1 MVFVYL
7 VQIIR
12 KSLNQVNQGSN
23 FFLLAASVIAL
34 SACSPK
40 TQPPYAATNKVYHTQ
55 TDSLVEVIS
64 REQPA
69 MLVDSAG
76 GAIPSEWV
84 GTVNFNL
91 RKPNYVI
98 IHYTAQDSVKQTI
111 NTFTLVKPKVSAHYV
126 VSKDGKVYHMLND
139 YLRAWHAGIS
149 KWGSISDMNSC
160 SIGIEIDNNGHER
173 FNDVQ
178 VKSLI
183 ALLAQ
188 LKKAYN
194 IPQANFIGHQDIA
207 PLRKPDPGP
216 LFPWKLLAQKGF
228 GFWREEL
235 LELPPDKFD
244 YASALKLIGYDIS
257 NLPAAIVAF
266 KRHFVQTDETP
277 VMTDFDLNILYN
289 VYKKY

>member
-1 MVFVYL
+1 MN
-7 VQIIR
+7 INR
-12 KSLNQVNQGSN
+12 SA
-23 FFLLAASVIAL
+23 FLLIASVIAL

-40 TQPPYAATNKVYHTQ
+40 IQPPYEATNKVYHTQ
-55 TDSLVEVIS
+55 TDSLVDVIT

-76 GAIPSEWV
+76 GVIPSEWV

-98 IHYTAQDSVKQTI
+98 IHYTAQDSVKQTL
-111 NTFTLVKPKVSAHYV
+111 NTFTLVKPQVSAHYV

-160 SIGIEIDNNGHER
+160 SIGIEIDNNGHEP

-178 VKSLI
+178 VKSLL
-183 ALLAQ
+183 ALLSQ
-188 LKKAYN
+188 LKKVYN

-235 LELPPDKFD
+235 LELPPDNFD
-244 YASALKLIGYDIS
+244 YATALKLIGYDTS

-266 KRHFVQTDETP
+266 KRHFVQSDETP
-277 VMTDFDLNILYN
+277 VMTGLDLNILYN